1 MDSRNRVINADH
13 EFSAA
18 PNLFNYRKGETE
30 EQMNNA
36 LFEGALSYASSS
48 TISIITLLV
57 DKPSRTTQIESLCD
71 LSEAESSQKL
81 KEAKSKVIIVI
92 PPNFAQKNQV
102 IKRQKLE
109 AVKTRQNHQWKTNLT
124 TPKIKNSKE
133 LGNAKMDKAPN
144 FKARP
149 LNKKILESKGELG
162 LFCNK
167 KQQVTIPQEF
177 HFSINERIPPR
188 RTANG
193 AELLDKIALCLKS
206 DNKKL
211 IPRITIPRPFHLHTE
226 ERGKRKKVNL
236 WSKRF

>member
-1 MDSRNRVINADH
+1 MDSRNRVINGDH

-36 LFEGALSYASSS
+36 LFEGALSYASSNK
-48 TISIITLLV
+48 T
-57 DKPSRTTQIESLCD
+57 SRTTQIESLCD
-71 LSEAESSQKL
+71 LSEAENSQKL
-81 KEAKSKVIIVI
+81 QEAKSKVIIVK
-92 PPNFAQKNQV
+92 PPNFAQKKQE

-109 AVKTRQNHQWKTNLT
+109 VVKPRQNHQWKTNLT

-133 LGNAKMDKAPN
+133 LEKEKLDKAPN

-177 HFSINERIPPR
+177 NFSINERIPPR

-206 DNKKL
+206 HNKKL
-211 IPRITIPRPFHLHTE
+211 IPRITIQRPFHLHTE

-236 WSKRF
+236 WSK